1 MVDSQALWII
11 TDRQINA
18 RFSNRSPFIL
28 NTFFLT
34 RICKKCVVGV
44 NPLFLSVFVY
54 KILQP
59 WFGCR
64 ITKIRKD
71 YLLFQWGVL
80 PIMSSSFGLNF
91 LILEAIKFKI
101 FKLMSNLQKGL
112 WMFITFVSYTVVWG
126 VTTYLAFIM
135 S

>member
-34 RICKKCVVGV
+34 YVKNVLSEWILFFS
-44 NPLFLSVFVY
+44 LFLYIKFCSPDLDV
-54 KILQP
+54 KEPKL
-59 WFGCR
+59 GR
-64 ITKIRKD
+64 ITCFFNEEF
-71 YLLFQWGVL
+71 YQSW
-80 PIMSSSFGLNF
+80 SSSFALNF
-91 LILEAIKFKI
+91 LILEAIEFKI
-101 FKLMSNLQKGL
+101 FKLMSNLQKGF
-112 WMFITFVSYTVVWG
+112 WMFIIFVSYTVVWG